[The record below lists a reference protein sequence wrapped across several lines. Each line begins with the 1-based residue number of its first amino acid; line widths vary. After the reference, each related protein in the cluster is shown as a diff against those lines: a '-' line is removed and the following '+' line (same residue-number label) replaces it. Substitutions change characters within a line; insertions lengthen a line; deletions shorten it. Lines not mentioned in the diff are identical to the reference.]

1 MMIPGRQQARMNQ
14 MQQGQQ
20 RGTSTSSQNRAHAQ
34 HSIST
39 GISSSS
45 HIGVVIV
52 DHGSKKK
59 ESNEQLV
66 EFAALYRS
74 QSGMQVV
81 EIAHMEIA
89 EPTIE
94 QAVGKCVTQ
103 GVETIVIAP
112 YFLSRGRH
120 IQEDIPALVRA
131 AEEKYQGVKIIL
143 ADAIGIDPLMAQL
156 IHNRVLDAV

>member
-1 MMIPGRQQARMNQ
+1 MIPGRHQARMNQ
-14 MQQGQQ
+14 MQHRHQ
-20 RGTSTSSQNRAHAQ
+20 RATSSRNRAHARQ
-34 HSIST
+34 GIST
-39 GISSSS
+39 CISSSRNV
-45 HIGVVIV
+45 GVVIV

-74 QSGMQVV
+74 QSGMRVV

-94 QAVGKCVTQ
+94 QAVASCVTQ

-120 IQEDIPALVRA
+120 IQEDIPALVKA
-131 AEEKYQGVKIIL
+131 AEEKHRGVKIIL